1 MASELNKNF
10 PQPYIN
16 APTENQALIKRV
28 KLDNA
33 ETGSRPSAMPK
44 NVSNDMTLTHIE
56 NGK

>member
-16 APTENQALIKRV
+16 TPTENEALIKRV

-33 ETGSRPSAMPK
+33 EIGSRPSSMPMNTK
-44 NVSNDMTLTHIE
+44 NDMTIKHVE

>member
-1 MASELNKNF
+1 MTSELNKNF

-16 APTENQALIKRV
+16 TPTENDMLIKRV

-33 ETGSRPSAMPK
+33 EIGSRPSAMPAATK
-44 NVSNDMTLTHIE
+44 NDMTIKHVE

>member
-1 MASELNKNF
+1 MASELNKGF

-16 APTENQALIKRV
+16 TPTENTAMIKRV

-33 ETGSRPSAMPK
+33 EIGSRPSAMPM
-44 NVSNDMTLTHIE
+44 NTENDMTIKHVE

>member
-16 APTENQALIKRV
+16 KPMENDALIKRV
-28 KLDNA
+28 KLDHA

-44 NVSNDMTLTHIE
+44 DTRNDMTIKHVE
-56 NGK
+56 NAK

>member
-1 MASELNKNF
+1 MSSELNKNF

-16 APTENQALIKRV
+16 TPTENPTLIKRV

-33 ETGSRPSAMPK
+33 EIGSRPSAMPMNEK
-44 NVSNDMTLTHIE
+44 NDMTIRHVE